1 MGRAWGR
8 VLGGLELG
16 VERGG
21 RSGLGQW
28 ASVVLS
34 AHKRLGVPRI
44 KVHFWLMHKRCA
56 ASYNPNKMS
65 EKTIHSETY
74 EAAGGGGWG
83 QNAFLFKRLLN
94 IKRNTN

>member
-56 ASYNPNKMS
+56 ASYNPNEMT

-74 EAAGGGGWG
+74 ICSREAAGPTTYLGWEG
-83 QNAFLFKRLLN
+83 WAKCV
-94 IKRNTN
+94 

>member
-16 VERGG
+16 VERRG

-56 ASYNPNKMS
+56 ASYNPNKMT
-65 EKTIHSETY
+65 EKTGHPETLVY
-74 EAAGGGGWG
+74 APA
-83 QNAFLFKRLLN
+83 KLLDRSPSWQGVA
-94 IKRNTN
+94 KCV

>member
-1 MGRAWGR
+1 MNGAG
-8 VLGGLELG
+8 LGAGPGGLELG

-28 ASVVLS
+28 ALVVLS

-56 ASYNPNKMS
+56 ASYNPNEMT
-65 EKTIHSETY
+65 EKTIHSQTY
-74 EAAGGGGWG
+74 VCSHEAAGPTTSWGGGRG
-83 QNAFLFKRLLN
+83 GPKCV
-94 IKRNTN
+94 